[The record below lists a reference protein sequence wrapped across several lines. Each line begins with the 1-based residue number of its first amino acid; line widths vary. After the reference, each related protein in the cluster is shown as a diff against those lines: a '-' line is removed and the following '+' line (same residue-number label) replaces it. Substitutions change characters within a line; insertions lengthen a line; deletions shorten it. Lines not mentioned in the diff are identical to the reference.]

1 MKYILSD
8 SEFSYYRYGEY
19 DFPAFCCRNN
29 FPQFFNGTNWVEV
42 RSFLKF
48 ADNAV
53 ETDEETFLED
63 LKKAGGSFD
72 EKRKSYSL

>member
-8 SEFSYYRYGEY
+8 SEYSYYRYGIY
-19 DFPAFCCRNN
+19 DFPAFCRGNN
-29 FPQFFNGTNWVEV
+29 FPQFFNGKNWVEV

-53 ETDEETFLED
+53 EVDEGTFKED

-72 EKRKSYSL
+72 EKQL